1 MSYQRSK
8 ARREFETQLELAKK
22 ELSLLYKFAHKNGA
36 SSRLLGAYYVFAYSQ
51 LEVYIKTFVEDTIN
65 TFNKSAVHI
74 DKWPDLM
81 LGYLL
86 HKTGN
91 LGADYRRY
99 SLDEDEG
106 AISKKVALTARK
118 IKLWLSDTGEGITA
132 DSADF
137 LDKKKYPSP
146 KNIPQLFK
154 RMGIDKIWQVIGRAG
169 KINSELTLKSLNDLR
184 TGIAHEGEI
193 PQGFSFSDFKE
204 RLESMRK
211 FVAALDRGVASH
223 YCARTLSRAEWNR
236 WMS

>member
-1 MSYQRSK
+1 MSYHRSK
-8 ARREFETQLELAKK
+8 ARKEFEVQLKLAVA
-22 ELSLLYKFAHKNGA
+22 ELSLLYRFAHEKGA

-51 LEVYIKTFVEDTIN
+51 LEVYIKTFVEDAIAA
-65 TFNKSAVHI
+65 FNQSAVHM

-86 HKTGN
+86 HKTES

-106 AISKKVALTARK
+106 AISKKLAVAARK
-118 IKLWLSDTGEGITA
+118 IQLWTSGEGGGVVA
-132 DSADF
+132 NSADF

-146 KNIPQLFK
+146 KNMPQLFK
-154 RMGIDKIWQVIGRAG
+154 RMGIEKIWQVIGRAG
-169 KINSELTLKSLNDLR
+169 NINGELTLKSLNDLR

-204 RLESMRK
+204 RLEQMRK
-211 FVAALDRGVASH
+211 FVAALDRGVATQ
-223 YCARTLSRAEWNR
+223 YCSGPLSRTDWNR
-236 WMS
+236 WMT